1 MTTYNANEIDTQLAT
16 AVGDKITMTGLLV
29 ALRNYAV
36 VSEEFSDGLRLA
48 WRDSANNPNDM
59 IVVKLQTFQDLATR
73 VTQLEQQ
80 QGTLF
85 SQSSATDTAVTSA
98 QSQIQIVNN
107 FAQAA
112 LQRLTAA
119 GL

>member
-1 MTTYNANEIDTQLAT
+1 
-16 AVGDKITMTGLLV
+16 
-29 ALRNYAV
+29 
-36 VSEEFSDGLRLA
+36 
-48 WRDSANNPNDM
+48 M

-73 VTQLEQQ
+73 VAQLEQQ

-85 SQSSATDTAVTSA
+85 NQSSATDTAVTAA
-98 QSQIQIVNN
+98 QNQITIVNN